1 MLDCKQTSQLI
12 SQSLDRSLTLR
23 ERFALRLHLFVCKY
37 CKQFSQHLQTIRVAL
52 KQMTSSI
59 ESNNSIEMPS
69 AAKKRIADLVE
80 KNHAQPQN
88 LS

>member
-23 ERFALRLHLFVCKY
+23 ERFALRLHLLICKY
-37 CKQFSQHLQTIRVAL
+37 CKQFSQHMQTIRVAL

-59 ESNNSIEMPS
+59 ESNDGIAMPS
-69 AAKKRIADLVE
+69 AAKSRILQSIESIKD
-80 KNHAQPQN
+80 
-88 LS
+88 

>member
-23 ERFALRLHLFVCKY
+23 ERLSLKLHLFICKY
-37 CKQFSQHLQTIRVAL
+37 CKQFSQHMQTIRVAL

-59 ESNNSIEMPS
+59 ESNDVITMPS
-69 AAKKRIADLVE
+69 AAKSRILQSIESIKD
-80 KNHAQPQN
+80 
-88 LS
+88 

>member
-69 AAKKRIADLVE
+69 AAKKRIAGLVE

>member
-23 ERFALRLHLFVCKY
+23 ERFALRLHLLVCKY

-59 ESNNSIEMPS
+59 ESNDGIAMPS
-69 AAKKRIADLVE
+69 AAKNRILQSIESIKD
-80 KNHAQPQN
+80 
-88 LS
+88 